1 MENPRPQ
8 TTTPFVAPVE
18 TGNQYNRPFRTT
30 SHVTISLIF
39 RRLGFSSVLQFVI
52 SFSSFR
58 RPIFQKFEISR
69 AIFSAS
75 CVLTSPVESKPN
87 SRITKRKTISIMVMA
102 SSLIDKRSLRRECR
116 KERPAMDLR
125 RETRRKRSTLS
136 LERLDLS
143 SCYFLKHFEIDIS
156 QEREI
161 SFRMR
166 WRR

>member
-1 MENPRPQ
+1 VPVENPRPQ
-8 TTTPFVAPVE
+8 TKTPSVAPVE
-18 TGNQYNRPFRTT
+18 TGNQHNRPFRTT

-87 SRITKRKTISIMVMA
+87 SRITKRKTISVMVMA
-102 SSLIDKRSLRRECR
+102 SSIIDKRSLRLANFSHRMNGFVATIICSLGESCAAVFAICWAIFAELCLLRE
-116 KERPAMDLR
+116 
-125 RETRRKRSTLS
+125 
-136 LERLDLS
+136 
-143 SCYFLKHFEIDIS
+143 
-156 QEREI
+156 
-161 SFRMR
+161 
-166 WRR
+166 